1 MMISVAFRSL
11 LLDARFQLDHQWWVK
26 IDGATAK
33 HAVYEF
39 TIDMKPSSPVLIRG
53 EEQVPSVN
61 HDSGRQQIRKRE
73 GFFVLLGTL
82 LESFHW
88 LG

>member
-1 MMISVAFRSL
+1 MMRSVPFRSL
-11 LLDARFQLDHQWWVK
+11 ALDARFQLDDQWWMK
-26 IDGATAK
+26 IDGTTVR

-39 TIDMKPSSPVLIRG
+39 SIDMKPSCPVLIRA
-53 EEQVPSVN
+53 EEQVSSVN
-61 HDSGRQQIRKRE
+61 HDRGRQQMRKRE
-73 GFFVLLGTL
+73 GILVLLGTL

>member
-1 MMISVAFRSL
+1 MKSVPFRSL
-11 LLDARFQLDHQWWVK
+11 LFDARFQLDHQWWVK

-53 EEQVPSVN
+53 EEQVPSVI
-61 HDSGRQQIRKRE
+61 HDRDRQRMRKRE